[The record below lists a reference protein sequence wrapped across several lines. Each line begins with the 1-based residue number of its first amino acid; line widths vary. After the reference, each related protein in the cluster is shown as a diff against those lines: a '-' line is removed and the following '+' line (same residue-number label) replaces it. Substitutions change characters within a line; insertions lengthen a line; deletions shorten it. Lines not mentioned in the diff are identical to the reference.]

1 MLFWNLYY
9 NEYAQE
15 GIISSIIIDGYN
27 VIGISHKDL
36 KKQRDEFINSLITY
50 RKRKGHEITVV
61 FDGWKTGEAQESRSK
76 IGGVTVIYSR
86 IGEKADAVIKRII
99 SSQQDYWIVVTS
111 DKDIAHH
118 AWASGSVPVSGE
130 DFMRRFEKQVLSNFV
145 IEDYEDWD
153 YQEPRKKG
161 SPRKL
166 SRKEKAIRRVLN
178 KLWWESS
185 YG

>member
-1 MLFWNLYY
+1 MWILYY

-27 VIGISHKDL
+27 VIGISHRDL
-36 KKQRDEFINSLITY
+36 KKQRDELIYSLIEY

-86 IGEKADAVIKRII
+86 IGEKADSVIKRII
-99 SSQQDYWIVVTS
+99 SVQRYGWIVVSS
-111 DKDIAHH
+111 DRDITDH
-118 AWASGSVPVSGE
+118 AWASDAVPISGE
-130 DFMRRFEKQVLSNFV
+130 DFLRIIENKV
-145 IEDYEDWD
+145 ISYFDIEGYEDD
-153 YQEPRKKG
+153 EYQEPRKKG

-166 SRKEKAIRRVLN
+166 SKKEKAIRRVLN
-178 KLWWESS
+178 KL
-185 YG
+185 